1 MPEGK
6 QIDLLGETM
15 AASWDHERSVT
26 QVFALIASEQ
36 NDPYPLVKF
45 ELYPKNL
52 CDRAFAFTF
61 TSNALGESL
70 FQLVHELIDSVMHP
84 SVTHSFDFCKISFA
98 RAR

>member
-1 MPEGK
+1 
-6 QIDLLGETM
+6 M
-15 AASWDHERSVT
+15 AASWDQERLFT
-26 QVFALIASEQ
+26 QIFALIASVSEQ
-36 NDPYPLVKF
+36 NDPYPLLKV

-84 SVTHSFDFCKISFA
+84 SVTHSFDFCKIIFA